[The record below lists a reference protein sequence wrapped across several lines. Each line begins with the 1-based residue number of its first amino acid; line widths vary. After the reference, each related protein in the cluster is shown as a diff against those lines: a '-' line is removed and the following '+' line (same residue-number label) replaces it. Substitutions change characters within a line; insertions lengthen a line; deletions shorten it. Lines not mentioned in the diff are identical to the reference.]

1 MRMKIRV
8 KLFGVL
14 PQRYP
19 DYDSSQ
25 GLEVEIPEGA
35 RVKDLLTRL
44 EISASDGGLVA
55 IDNLV
60 VQHDHELEAGV
71 SVRIF
76 QRAFG
81 G

>member
-1 MRMKIRV
+1 MKIRV
-8 KLFGVL
+8 KLFGIL

-35 RVKDLLTRL
+35 RVKDLLARL

>member
-1 MRMKIRV
+1 MKIRV
-8 KLFGVL
+8 KLFGTL

-19 DYDSSQ
+19 DYDSKQ

-35 RVKDLLTRL
+35 RVKDLLARL

>member
-1 MRMKIRV
+1 MKIRV
-8 KLFGVL
+8 KLFGTL

-19 DYDSSQ
+19 DYDSAR
-25 GLEVEIPEGA
+25 GLELEIPDGA
-35 RVKDLLTRL
+35 KVKDLLARL
-44 EISASDGGLVA
+44 EISAADGGLVA
-55 IDNLV
+55 IDNRV
-60 VQHDHELEAGV
+60 VRHDDELKEDS

>member
-1 MRMKIRV
+1 MKIRV
-8 KLFGVL
+8 KLFGTL

-19 DYDSSQ
+19 DYDPSQ
-25 GLEVEIPEGA
+25 GLEVGIPDGA
-35 RVKDLLTRL
+35 KVKDLLARL
-44 EISASDGGLVA
+44 EIFASDGGLVV

-60 VQHDHELEAGV
+60 VQHDDSLKEGA

-76 QRAFG
+76 QSAFG

>member
-1 MRMKIRV
+1 MKIRV
-8 KLFGVL
+8 KLFGTL

-19 DYDSSQ
+19 DYDSTQ
-25 GLEVEIPEGA
+25 GLEVEIPDGA
-35 RVKDLLTRL
+35 RVKDLLAHL
-44 EISASDGGLVA
+44 ELSASDGGLVA

-60 VQHDHELEAGV
+60 VPHDHELTDGA

>member
-1 MRMKIRV
+1 MKIRV
-8 KLFGVL
+8 KLFGTL

-19 DYDSSQ
+19 DYDPSQ
-25 GLEVEIPEGA
+25 GLEVGIPDGA
-35 RVKDLLTRL
+35 KVKDLLARL
-44 EISASDGGLVA
+44 EIFASDGGLVV

-60 VQHDHELEAGV
+60 VQHDDALKEGV

-76 QRAFG
+76 QSAFG

>member
-1 MRMKIRV
+1 MKIRV
-8 KLFGVL
+8 KLFGTL

-19 DYDSSQ
+19 AYDSPR
-25 GLEVEIPEGA
+25 GLEVEIPDGA
-35 RVKDLLTRL
+35 TVKDLLAHL
-44 EISASDGGLVA
+44 DFSAADGGLVA

-60 VQHDHELEAGV
+60 VQHDHELHDGV

>member
-1 MRMKIRV
+1 MQMKIRV
-8 KLFGVL
+8 KLFGIL

-35 RVKDLLTRL
+35 SVKDLLARL

>member
-1 MRMKIRV
+1 MKIRV
-8 KLFGVL
+8 KLFGTL

-25 GLEVEIPEGA
+25 GLEVEIPDGA
-35 RVKDLLTRL
+35 RVKDLLAHL
-44 EISASDGGLVA
+44 ELSASDGGLIA

-60 VQHDHELEAGV
+60 VQHDHELETGV

>member
-1 MRMKIRV
+1 MKIEV
-8 KLFGVL
+8 KLFGTL

-19 DYDSSQ
+19 DYDSTQ
-25 GLEVEIPEGA
+25 GLEVELPDGA
-35 RVKDLLTRL
+35 KVKDLLVHL
-44 EISASDGGLVA
+44 EISDSDGGLVA

-60 VQHDHELEAGV
+60 VQHDHELKDGV

>member
-1 MRMKIRV
+1 MKIRV
-8 KLFGVL
+8 KLFGTL

-19 DYDSSQ
+19 DYDPEQ
-25 GLEVEIPEGA
+25 GLEVEIPDGA
-35 RVKDLLTRL
+35 KVKDLLTRL

-55 IDNLV
+55 VDNLV
-60 VQHDHELEAGV
+60 VQHDDALKEGV

>member
-1 MRMKIRV
+1 MKVKV
-8 KLFGVL
+8 KLFGTL

-19 DYDSSQ
+19 AYDSTK
-25 GLEVEIPEGA
+25 GLELEIPDGA
-35 RVKDLLTRL
+35 QVKDLLARL
-44 EISASDGGLVA
+44 ELSASDGGLVA

-60 VQHDHELEAGV
+60 VQLDHELKDGDA
-71 SVRIF
+71 VRVF

>member
-1 MRMKIRV
+1 MKIRV
-8 KLFGVL
+8 KLFGTL

-19 DYDSSQ
+19 DYDSTR
-25 GLEVEIPEGA
+25 GLEVEIPDGA
-35 RVKDLLTRL
+35 TVKDLLDRL
-44 EISASDGGLVA
+44 DFSASDGGLVA

-60 VQHDHELEAGV
+60 VRHDHQLKDGV

>member
-1 MRMKIRV
+1 MKIKV
-8 KLFGVL
+8 KLFGTL

-19 DYDSSQ
+19 DYDSTQ
-25 GLEVEIPEGA
+25 GLEVEVPDGA
-35 RVKDLLTRL
+35 RVEDLLARL

-55 IDNLV
+55 IESQV
-60 VQHDHELEAGV
+60 VRHDHELSEGD

>member
-1 MRMKIRV
+1 MKIRV

-35 RVKDLLTRL
+35 SVKDLLARL

-55 IDNLV
+55 IENLV

>member
-1 MRMKIRV
+1 MKIRV
-8 KLFGVL
+8 KLFGIL

-35 RVKDLLTRL
+35 SVKDLLARL

>member
-1 MRMKIRV
+1 MKV
-8 KLFGVL
+8 KVRLFGTL

-19 DYDSSQ
+19 DYDSTR
-25 GLEVEIPEGA
+25 GLEVEISDGA
-35 RVKDLLTRL
+35 QVKDLLARL

-60 VQHDHELEAGV
+60 VQHDHVLKDGDA
-71 SVRIF
+71 VRVF

>member
-1 MRMKIRV
+1 MKIRV
-8 KLFGVL
+8 KLFGTL

-19 DYDSSQ
+19 DYDPSQ
-25 GLEVEIPEGA
+25 GLEVGIPDGA
-35 RVKDLLTRL
+35 KVKDLLTRL
-44 EISASDGGLVA
+44 KIFASDGGLVV

-60 VQHDHELEAGV
+60 VQHDDALKEGA

-76 QRAFG
+76 QSAFG

>member
-1 MRMKIRV
+1 MKIRV
-8 KLFGVL
+8 KLFGTL

-19 DYDSSQ
+19 DYDSNQ
-25 GLEVEIPEGA
+25 GLEVEIPDGA
-35 RVKDLLTRL
+35 KVKDLLARL
-44 EISASDGGLVA
+44 EISASDSGLVA

-60 VQHDHELEAGV
+60 VQHDHDLKDGG

>member
-1 MRMKIRV
+1 MKVRV
-8 KLFGVL
+8 KLFGTL

-19 DYDSSQ
+19 DYDSSR
-25 GLEVEIPEGA
+25 GLEVEIPDGA
-35 RVKDLLTRL
+35 EVKDLLAHL

-60 VQHDHELEAGV
+60 VQHDYKLKDGLA
-71 SVRIF
+71 VRIF

>member
-1 MRMKIRV
+1 MKIRV
-8 KLFGVL
+8 KLFGTL

-19 DYDSSQ
+19 DYNSEH
-25 GLEVEIPEGA
+25 GLEVEVPDGA
-35 RVKDLLTRL
+35 KVRDLLAHL
-44 EISASDGGLVA
+44 ELSASDSGIVA
-55 IDNLV
+55 VDNLV
-60 VQHDHELEAGV
+60 VKANQTLKDGV

>member
-1 MRMKIRV
+1 MKISV
-8 KLFGVL
+8 KLFGTL
-14 PQRYP
+14 PQRFP
-19 DYDSSQ
+19 DYNSAQ

-35 RVKDLLTRL
+35 KVKDLLAHL
-44 EISASDGGLVA
+44 DISSSDSGFVA
-55 IDNLV
+55 VDNRV
-60 VQHDHELEAGV
+60 VQHDDDLIEGA